1 MTRAET
7 TLLVTI
13 GVLLVLAGG
22 ISFFGIRPLW
32 GRLSRL
38 QAERQ
43 QTAKELSELEERAD
57 ILGKLAK
64 DEGEVKE
71 FGRRALIYLP
81 TTVAASPFVMDVA
94 AIGGVAGT
102 NVPTLTF
109 QSSDP
114 KKSPGGNVSEFP
126 ITMSVE
132 GSYDQ
137 LKTFLR
143 SLEENLRFS
152 TFTSLTIAQLPD
164 RLSLQLT
171 GGIYSKAE
179 DPNPKDKSLTIDESM
194 KKLLTGRK
202 TFGAKVETS
211 GPGRPDPFAGL

>member
-1 MTRAET
+1 MSKSDA
-7 TLLVTI
+7 TLLITI
-13 GVLLVLAGG
+13 GVLLVLVGG

-64 DEGEVKE
+64 NEGEVRE
-71 FGRRALIYLP
+71 LGRHALIYLP

-94 AIGGVAGT
+94 AIGGMAGT
-102 NVPTLTF
+102 TVPTLSF
-109 QSSDP
+109 QESDS
-114 KKSPGGNVSEFP
+114 KKEPGGNVLEYP
-126 ITMSVE
+126 VTMSVE

-152 TFTSLTIAQLPD
+152 TFTSLTISQLPD

-171 GGIYSKAE
+171 GEIYSKAE

-194 KKLLTGRK
+194 KKLLSGRK
-202 TFGAKVETS
+202 IFGAKVETG